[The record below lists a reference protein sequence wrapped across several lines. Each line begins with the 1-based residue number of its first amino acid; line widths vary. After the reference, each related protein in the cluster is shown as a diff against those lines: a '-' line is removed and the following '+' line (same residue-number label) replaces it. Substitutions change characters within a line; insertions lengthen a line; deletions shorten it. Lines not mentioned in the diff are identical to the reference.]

1 MGGIALWPPEHGR
14 VSDDSSTR
22 RIRQSSTTTTPRGAV
37 GVVDSGSSDGGFRSG
52 PVGRTGAHSKA
63 GERSLCCLLVPR
75 GMVWQ
80 QINPKSL
87 EQNIYGVLISDLG
100 GKVNEDSSISCGGN
114 IDFITLYG
122 INEMKKFSIF
132 LFYFFKCLKR

>member
-1 MGGIALWPPEHGR
+1 
-14 VSDDSSTR
+14 
-22 RIRQSSTTTTPRGAV
+22 
-37 GVVDSGSSDGGFRSG
+37 
-52 PVGRTGAHSKA
+52 
-63 GERSLCCLLVPR
+63 
-75 GMVWQ
+75 MVWQ
-80 QINPKSL
+80 PINPKSL

-100 GKVNEDSSISCGGN
+100 GKVNEDSSISCRGN